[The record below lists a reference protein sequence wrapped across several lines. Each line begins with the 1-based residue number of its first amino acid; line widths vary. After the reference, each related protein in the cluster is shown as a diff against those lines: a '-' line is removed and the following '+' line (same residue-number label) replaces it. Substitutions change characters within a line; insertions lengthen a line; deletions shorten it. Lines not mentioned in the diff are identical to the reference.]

1 MMNVASAAGDAVSQS
16 IGGLTS
22 IASGIIGG
30 GKRRREER
38 RAKEEF
44 DAAKQRMAG
53 FDTSNLYANME
64 NAYEDL
70 TVNTQAADFQ
80 AQQNQASQAN
90 IMSGMAGAA
99 GGGGIA
105 ALAQTMANQAASQ
118 NQQASASIAAQE
130 SANQMKA
137 AQGAMANQ
145 SAELAGAT
153 ASRQMGLDKQ
163 SFLFDQSS
171 QRLGAA
177 KEARAAA
184 TEAIYSGVT
193 QMGEAAGSA
202 VEAVGGLAMGSD
214 RRLKKNIKLIGYSP
228 SGLKIYMFEYINK
241 AFGEGIFQGVMSD
254 EIPQMAVVKHLDG
267 YDRVDYSKL
276 DVEFKKYSIQNKNK

>member
-1 MMNVASAAGDAVSQS
+1 MMGMANAAGSAVSNT
-16 IGGLTS
+16 IGGITS

-38 RAKEEF
+38 AAKAEF

-53 FDTSNLYANME
+53 FDTSNLYANQE

-90 IMSGMAGAA
+90 IMSNMAGAA

-105 ALAQTMANQAASQ
+105 ALAQTMANQSAQQNQAASA
-118 NQQASASIAAQE
+118 NIAQQE
-130 SANQMKA
+130 SANQMRQ
-137 AQGAMANQ
+137 AQGAMDLQ
-145 SAELAGAT
+145 SSELQGAT

-177 KEARAAA
+177 KSARAKA
-184 TEAIYSGVT
+184 TEAIYGGIG
-193 QMGEAAGSA
+193 QMGEAAGDA
-202 VEAVGGLAMGSD
+202 AT
-214 RRLKKNIKLIGYSP
+214 
-228 SGLKIYMFEYINK
+228 
-241 AFGEGIFQGVMSD
+241 
-254 EIPQMAVVKHLDG
+254 AVVASAG
-267 YDRVDYSKL
+267 M
-276 DVEFKKYSIQNKNK
+276 

>member
-1 MMNVASAAGDAVSQS
+1 MMGVAKAAGNAVSGA

-30 GKRRREER
+30 KKRRAEER
-38 RAKEEF
+38 AAKREF
-44 DAAKQRMAG
+44 DASKQRMAG
-53 FDTSNLYANME
+53 FDTSNLYANMD

-90 IMSGMAGAA
+90 IMGNMAGAA

-105 ALAQTMANQAASQ
+105 ALAQSMANQAAQQNQQAAVSIGQQESQ
-118 NQQASASIAAQE
+118 NQQ
-130 SANQMKA
+130 MA

-153 ASRQMGLDKQ
+153 ASRQMNLDKQ

-177 KEARAAA
+177 KAARAKA
-184 TEAIYSGVT
+184 TEAIYGGIN

-202 VEAVGGLAMGSD
+202 VEAVGGIALG
-214 RRLKKNIKLIGYSP
+214 G
-228 SGLKIYMFEYINK
+228 
-241 AFGEGIFQGVMSD
+241 
-254 EIPQMAVVKHLDG
+254 
-267 YDRVDYSKL
+267 
-276 DVEFKKYSIQNKNK
+276 